1 MAQKPNLFLVT
12 GLLALMAT
20 AGHVAPVGK
29 ALAQQ
34 SPAAAQAE
42 AETDDVA
49 TTEAPEPLTEEEL
62 EILVARIALYPDEL
76 VALISAAS
84 LYPLQIVEADRFLEQ
99 RKTRPDLQ
107 PKADWDGSVVSLL
120 NYPEIVRMM
129 SEDLD
134 WTQALGEALV
144 NQQEDV
150 LIAIQQLRERAVAQG
165 VIKTDDKVKVVRE
178 KDNIIIQPASSE
190 VIYVPQYEPEML
202 YVPTYVPA
210 PITYYPDPYP
220 YYYSPAAPYFAGFV
234 TGVIFA
240 AVVDWNDWGI
250 WGGNRW
256 GNDINI
262 DCNNCFNDR
271 DFTGK
276 ININD
281 VDWRNVDRTK
291 INFDKTQIGK
301 VDRNEFRNSL
311 KANERNSLKNQAQT
325 RERASAS
332 NRAAKAGKPV
342 KDVRS
347 STLEGL
353 KSKPAAKTRDK
364 TARPATA
371 PKPAAKPVARPADKA
386 AKRPAK
392 ETVTRPASKPK
403 PAARPDTRPSKPSP
417 VGNVSHGKKTKIQSD
432 RGARSMGGGAG
443 APRQANRGGGGHKQI
458 QRGGGRGR
466 R

>member
-1 MAQKPNLFLVT
+1 MMNSSRFLLIPGLVSLIAVT
-12 GLLALMAT
+12 APEPFVVT
-20 AGHVAPVGK
+20 AH
-29 ALAQQ
+29 AQQ
-34 SPAAAQAE
+34 AQQAASAAE
-42 AETDDVA
+42 AVEVA
-49 TTEAPEPLTEEEL
+49 EAPEPLTEEEL
-62 EILVARIALYPDEL
+62 DILVARIALYPDEL

-84 LYPLQIVEADRFLEQ
+84 LYPLQIIEADRFLEQ
-99 RKTRPDLQ
+99 RKTKPDLQ
-107 PKADWDGSVVSLL
+107 PKSDWDGSVVSLL
-120 NYPEIVRMM
+120 NYPEIVKMM

-134 WTQALGEALV
+134 WTQAFGDALV

-165 VIKTDDKVKVVRE
+165 VIKTDDKVKVVKE
-178 KDNIIIQPASSE
+178 QDNIIIQPASTE

-202 YVPTYVPA
+202 YVPNYVAA

-220 YYYSPAAPYFAGFV
+220 YYYSPAAPFFAGFV
-234 TGVIFA
+234 TGTIFA
-240 AVVDWNDWGI
+240 AVVDWDDWGI

-256 GNDINI
+256 GNDIDI

-276 ININD
+276 IIIND

-301 VDRNEFRNSL
+301 VDRKEVRNNL
-311 KANERNSLKNQAQT
+311 KANDRNKLKNKAQT
-325 RERASAS
+325 RDRAANAS

-342 KDVRS
+342 KDVRA

-353 KSKPAAKTRDK
+353 KTKPAAKAPDK
-364 TARPATA
+364 AARPASM
-371 PKPAAKPVARPADKA
+371 PKPAAKPAARPADKVA
-386 AKRPAK
+386 NSPTK

-403 PAARPDTRPSKPSP
+403 PAAKLDNRPANPSP
-417 VGNVSHGKKTKIQSD
+417 VGKVAPGKKTQIQSN
-432 RGARSMGGGAG
+432 RGAQSMGGGAK
-443 APRQANRGGGGHKQI
+443 ARPQANRGGGGHKQI

-466 R
+466 G

>member
-1 MAQKPNLFLVT
+1 MMTRTSRF
-12 GLLALMAT
+12 LLAPSLAALIAAAAIHPFDT
-20 AGHVAPVGK
+20 AAH
-29 ALAQQ
+29 AQQ
-34 SPAAAQAE
+34 AQVANQ
-42 AETDDVA
+42 AGDVSA
-49 TTEAPEPLTEEEL
+49 IEAPEPLTEEEL

-99 RKTRPDLQ
+99 RKTKPDLQ

-134 WTQALGEALV
+134 WTQALGDALV

-165 VIKTDDKVKVVRE
+165 VIKTDDKVKVVKE
-178 KDNIIIQPASSE
+178 QDNIIIQPASTE

-202 YVPTYVPA
+202 YVPSYVPA
-210 PITYYPDPYP
+210 PITYYPNPYP
-220 YYYSPAAPYFAGFV
+220 YYYSPLAPYFAGFV

-256 GNDINI
+256 GNNINI

-271 DFTGK
+271 NFTGK

-291 INFDKTQIGK
+291 ISFDKTQIGK
-301 VDRNEFRNSL
+301 IDRKEVRNNL
-311 KANERNSLKNQAQT
+311 KANERNSLKNQART
-325 RERASAS
+325 RDRAAVS
-332 NRAAKAGKPV
+332 NRAAKAGRPV

-353 KSKPAAKTRDK
+353 KTKPGDRKANLPDRAVRPVAK
-364 TARPATA
+364 
-371 PKPAAKPVARPADKA
+371 PKPAVRPADKPV
-386 AKRPAK
+386 KRPAK
-392 ETVTRPASKPK
+392 ATRPAGKPK
-403 PAARPDTRPSKPSP
+403 PAARPDTRPARPSP
-417 VGNVSHGKKTKIQSD
+417 VGKVAPGKKTQIQSN

-443 APRQANRGGGGHKQI
+443 ASRQVERGGGGHKQI
-458 QRGGGRGR
+458 KRGGGRGR